1 MERQW
6 HMKRPSRY
14 RLSVNGV
21 ALVRLSAFLLVSLLL
36 FSALPARSSAPDPI
50 LIGAC
55 FAKTGIGAMENSP
68 NFRIAQLA
76 VKTIN
81 AAGGA
86 LGRPLEI
93 VEFDTMSTPLGAR
106 QAALGSIDAGVVAV
120 VGPSWSSQGIPMARE
135 LQKAGI
141 PMIGTTTTAAEV
153 TQVGD
158 FIFRTCYTDKQQAKA
173 LATFARQELNA
184 TRAAVMTIAGDVYS
198 EGISA
203 AFIHKFNEQGGTL
216 AVQSRYLQDAMDF
229 TPQVN
234 AILANK
240 PDIIF
245 AAGFTRDSGLLLTQ
259 SRKSGI
265 TMPFLGGDGWSALE
279 RYPYLN
285 PADGDNYYSSHWHR
299 DMDSPSNRRFIELLK
314 QEMGEE
320 APATIDA
327 GIPNT
332 FDAVGLIAEA
342 IRRAKSTE
350 PAKIRDALEAVDSY
364 EGVTGTISFRA
375 SRDPLKSI
383 MILQITGKG
392 AVFVK
397 AVTVP

>member
-1 MERQW
+1 M
-6 HMKRPSRY
+6 
-14 RLSVNGV
+14 
-21 ALVRLSAFLLVSLLL
+21 SLLL
-36 FSALPARSSAPDPI
+36 FTALPARSSAPAPI

-55 FAKTGIGAMENSP
+55 FAKTGTGAMENSP
-68 NFRIAQLA
+68 NFRITQLA
-76 VKTIN
+76 AKAIN
-81 AAGGA
+81 AAGGV
-86 LGRPLEI
+86 LGRPLKI
-93 VEFDTMSTPLGAR
+93 IEFDTMSTPLGAR
-106 QAALGSIDAGVVAV
+106 QAALGAIDAEVVAV
-120 VGPSWSSQGIPMARE
+120 VGPSWSSQGIPMAKE

-173 LATFARQELNA
+173 LATFARQDLNA

-198 EGISA
+198 EGFSA
-203 AFIHKFNEQGGTL
+203 AFISKFTELGGTL
-216 AVQSRYLQDAMDF
+216 TVQSRYLQDAMDF

-240 PDIIF
+240 PDIVF
-245 AAGFTRDSGLLLTQ
+245 AAGFTRDSGLLLKQ

-265 TMPFLGGDGWSALE
+265 AVPFLGGDGWSPLE

-299 DMDSPSNRRFIELLK
+299 DMDTPSNRHFIALLK
-314 QEMGEE
+314 QELGEE

-350 PAKIRDALEAVDSY
+350 PAKIRDALETIENY
-364 EGVTGTISFRA
+364 EGVTGTISFRT
-375 SRDPLKSI
+375 SRDPLKSVI
-383 MILQITGKG
+383 ILQITNRG
-392 AVFVK
+392 AEFVK
-397 AVTVP
+397 AVTSP